1 MSRFRFA
8 VLMLSLVCCAAFLM
22 AQTPS
27 NQTPPA
33 QAAPV
38 EAPPAQ
44 TPAAQAAPAPAAPAQ
59 AAPVEIPPA
68 QTPPAQAAPAPAAP
82 VEVPLP
88 SQSSTGGAASF
99 DQVIDRAIEREH
111 FFMNE
116 MKQLHPLVETYL
128 QNMKKDKNLDA
139 PVPASDVYFLGRL
152 DMSEG
157 TGDRTFSEPTTA
169 GLGKRMIS
177 KLSNVYTMKFLP
189 LGFAQMAVLDQDF
202 QRQYYDFTFVRREF
216 LGEIRCIVIDL
227 APKKDAPG
235 GRFLGRIW
243 IEDQDYNIV
252 RFNGT
257 YTQSRRNSYYLH
269 FDSWR
274 QNLRPGGVWLPALIY
289 SEETDLK
296 SRLGQTL
303 NYKAQTRLWGY
314 NLKDLRRNSEFTEI
328 TVDAMQSIQD
338 QSQRAQDASPIEAQR
353 QWEHQAELNSIDR
366 LQQIG
371 LLAPEGEID
380 KVMQTVVNNLMV
392 TNNLDIQPEVRCRVL
407 MTTPL
412 ESFTIGHTIVMSR
425 GMIDVLPD
433 EASLAMIL
441 AHELAHIVLG
451 HHLNTKLAFNDRM
464 FFPDERTFERL
475 DFARDRRE
483 EEAADKK
490 AIEFLNTSPYKDK
503 LGNAG
508 LFLKAVRA
516 EAPEL
521 KNLIRGHL
529 GDSLLNGSATMM
541 APLMTVSPQF
551 EPKKTDQVAALP
563 LGGRVKIDPWTNRLE
578 LVKTKPVTISNPSD
592 KMPFEVT
599 PFFPFLVRYTSGV
612 APEKAAP
619 PVAAPVPAPASTA
632 VQTPVAVPPATPVQA
647 APAPATAAP
656 VPVPVVVPTP
666 APAETPAPGPAPEKT
681 AAAPTGQ

>member
-1 MSRFRFA
+1 VPIQA
-8 VLMLSLVCCAAFLM
+8 
-22 AQTPS
+22 
-27 NQTPPA
+27 PPA

-38 EAPPAQ
+38 PVPPAVIPSAQAPPIE
-44 TPAAQAAPAPAAPAQ
+44 TPAPTQ
-59 AAPVEIPPA
+59 I
-68 QTPPAQAAPAPAAP
+68 
-82 VEVPLP
+82 
-88 SQSSTGGAASF
+88 SSGSAVGF
-99 DQVIDRAIEREH
+99 DQVIDRAIVREH
-111 FFMNE
+111 FFMAQ

-139 PVPASDVYFLGRL
+139 PVPASDVYFIGRL

-157 TGDRTFSEPTTA
+157 TDDRTFTAPTTA
-169 GLGKRMIS
+169 NLGKRMIS

-189 LGFAQMAVLDQDF
+189 LGFAQMVVLDRDF
-202 QRQYYDFTFVRREF
+202 QRQNYDFTFVRREF
-216 LGEIRCIVIDL
+216 IGEIRCIVVDV
-227 APKKDAPG
+227 APKKDAPS

-243 IEDQDYNIV
+243 IEDQDFNIV

-257 YTQSRRNSYYLH
+257 YTQSHRNSYYLH

-274 QNLRPGGVWLPALIY
+274 QNLRPGGVWLPSLIY
-289 SEETDLK
+289 SEESNLK

-314 NLKDLRRNSEFTEI
+314 SLKDLRRNSEFTEI
-328 TVDAMQSIQD
+328 TVDSMQSIQD
-338 QSQRAQDASPIEAQR
+338 QSQKAQDASPIEAQR
-353 QWEHQAELNSIDR
+353 QWQHQAELNSIDR
-366 LQQIG
+366 LLQIG

-380 KVMQTVVNNLMV
+380 KVMQTVINNLIV
-392 TNNLDIQPEVRCRVL
+392 TNNLDIQPEVKCRVL

-412 ESFTIGHTIVMSR
+412 ESFTIEHTIVLSR

-451 HHLNTKLAFNDRM
+451 HHVDTKLAFNDRM
-464 FFPDERTFERL
+464 FFPDQSTFERL

-490 AIEFLNTSPYKDK
+490 AVELLNNSPYKDK

-516 EAPEL
+516 QAPEL

-529 GDSLLNGSATMM
+529 GDRLLNGNTTMM
-541 APLMTVSPQF
+541 SPLMTASPQF

-578 LVKTKPVTISNPSD
+578 LVKTKPVTITNPSD

-599 PFFPFLVRYTSGV
+599 PFFPYLTRFGSGA
-612 APEKAAP
+612 APEKTVAS
-619 PVAAPVPAPASTA
+619 PVPASAPVPPAPVPVVAP
-632 VQTPVAVPPATPVQA
+632 TPAPVPA
-647 APAPATAAP
+647 APAPAVEP
-656 VPVPVVVPTP
+656 VPVPV
-666 APAETPAPGPAPEKT
+666 PEKT
-681 AAAPTGQ
+681 VAAPTGQ